1 MQIGTFIYSSN
12 SIETL
17 KDMLKEFFLVFNIP
31 TVTPDDLF
39 YYGVFCKDVTYAN
52 YKYWNEA
59 PITLEIPEA
68 LTSVCHTE
76 ADRLEYVHFITDKIM
91 KGEIKKPEWM
101 LYVEAEENCNEYDA
115 APSTFLYLIA
125 KEGKYEKLATKIL
138 DFLYSP
144 NMMDYSYRYY
154 N

>member
-31 TVTPDDLF
+31 SVTPDDLF

-52 YKYWNEA
+52 YKYWDEA
-59 PITLEIPEA
+59 PITLEIPEV
-68 LTSVCHTE
+68 LTDVCHSET
-76 ADRLEYVHFITDKIM
+76 DRLEYVHYITNQII

-101 LYVEAEENCNEYDA
+101 LYVESEENCNEYDA

-125 KEGKYEKLATKIL
+125 KEGRYEKFATKIL

-144 NMMDYSYRYY
+144 NMIDYSYRYY
-154 N
+154 D

>member
-1 MQIGTFIYSSN
+1 MQIGTFVYSSN

-31 TVTPDDLF
+31 SITPDDLF
-39 YYGVFCKDVTYAN
+39 YYGVFCKDITYAN
-52 YKYWNEA
+52 YKYWSEA
-59 PITLEIPEA
+59 PITLDIPEA
-68 LTSVCHTE
+68 LTDVCHSE
-76 ADRLEYVHFITDKIM
+76 ADRLEYVHYITNQII

-101 LYVEAEENCNEYDA
+101 LYVESEENCNEYDA

-125 KEGKYEKLATKIL
+125 KEGKYEKFATKVL

-144 NMMDYSYRYY
+144 NMIDYSYRYY
-154 N
+154 D